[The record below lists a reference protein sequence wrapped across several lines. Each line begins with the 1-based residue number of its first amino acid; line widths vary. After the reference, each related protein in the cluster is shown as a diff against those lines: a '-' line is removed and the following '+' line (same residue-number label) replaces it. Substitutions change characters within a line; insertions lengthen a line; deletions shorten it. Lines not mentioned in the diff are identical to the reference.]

1 MENKKPQSG
10 WLQVVQVA
18 GFFLGGILA
27 IPLAIGISAGSTL
40 HVTLG
45 FIGSI
50 LILQPVATAA
60 GILLGIPP
68 VPVLLIMLSIGISVI
83 FIFFG
88 ICDLFAEK
96 SAWLRSQLDKVDAIA
111 QRSALFQKYGI
122 ITLIPFIWVPGVGLY
137 GCVLLSWIFGWRDL
151 KGISIILAGWMLAV
165 FIVLGASLGAMEIVT

>member
-1 MENKKPQSG
+1 MENTKPRPG

-27 IPLAIGISAGSTL
+27 IPLVIGISAGSTL
-40 HVTLG
+40 HATLG

-50 LILQPVATAA
+50 LIFQPFATAA

-68 VPVLLIMLSIGISVI
+68 VPILLIMLSIGISVI

-88 ICDLFAEK
+88 ICDLFFEK
-96 SAWLRSQLDKVDAIA
+96 SAWLRAHLDKVDAIA
-111 QRSALFQKYGI
+111 KRSALFQKYGI

-137 GCVLLSWIFGWRDL
+137 GCVLLSWLFGWKDL
-151 KGISIILAGWMLAV
+151 KGISIVLAGWMLAV
-165 FIVLGASLGAMEIVT
+165 LIVLGASLGAMEVIT

>member
-1 MENKKPQSG
+1 MENMKHRSG
-10 WLQVVQVA
+10 WLQVVQVV

-27 IPLAIGISAGSTL
+27 VPLAIGTSSGSTL
-40 HVTLG
+40 EVTLG
-45 FIGSI
+45 FIGSV

-111 QRSALFQKYGI
+111 KKSALFQKYGI

-137 GCVLLSWIFGWRDL
+137 GCVLLSWIFGWRDIR
-151 KGISIILAGWMLAV
+151 GICIILAGWMLAV
-165 FIVLGASLGAMEIVT
+165 LIVLGASLGAMQVIT